1 MSDSKYFFI
10 MPRRMG
16 ICWIFT
22 VALLTSCTSEPVRK
36 NVQFRV
42 KSPPQSDIQPPA
54 QSYGLR
60 DNQTSQHLLR
70 AETFIQAGAA
80 DAAQG
85 ELDLISQ
92 ASLSTEQRNKFNL
105 LAAQVNLNQGDAEH
119 ALQKLR
125 LIRPVFLSKSD
136 KVIYY
141 QSLAFAY
148 MLTGNVLQGV
158 NARISLGSLLEQ
170 ADEQQANI
178 AAIID
183 MLSVLPENALYL
195 QSDMTGELRG
205 WMALA
210 KILQQRKQ
218 TGVDIDQQ
226 IQQWR
231 FDYPDHPANAE
242 FLQAY
247 LAAPQV
253 GEIMD
258 NGQAPIGA
266 NGFVAALL
274 PVSGPYAPAGNAIKN
289 GLQAAYR
296 LAASAEPR
304 SPLRFYDSA
313 QDDIV
318 SLYQQ
323 AVADGAHYVIGPL
336 VKEQIENLVSYTDLS
351 VPVLALNHV
360 ENLSQHN
367 LYQFGLSPIDEAEA
381 LAFKAIGDGKQSAW
395 VLAPNTSQGQRI
407 ANYLASSWQSH
418 GGVLAGIQYYD
429 PRAHDITQ
437 SFNRLIDS
445 SDYPSTLSKAVLLSS
460 NDDVARELAPQLKYH
475 QSTDL
480 SVYAMP
486 TIYSGH
492 PSPVQDAELGLFTFC
507 DVPWL
512 FGDYY
517 NGPLSQSALQASW
530 QGLPSSLIRLVALGI
545 DAYNL
550 LGHLDQ
556 LATTSFDGATGRLSL
571 NGENRIVR
579 NLVCAKFTGG
589 VPVAT
594 GYAE

>member
-1 MSDSKYFFI
+1 MA
-10 MPRRMG
+10 
-16 ICWIFT
+16 
-22 VALLTSCTSEPVRK
+22 ALLASCTSEPKKDNVRY
-36 NVQFRV
+36 RV
-42 KSPPQSDIQPPA
+42 KSQQQSVTQAPVR
-54 QSYGLR
+54 SYGLP
-60 DNQTSQHLLR
+60 DDQISQHLLR
-70 AETFIQAGAA
+70 ADTFIQSGDA
-80 DAAQG
+80 DAAQA
-85 ELDLISQ
+85 ELDLIGQ

-105 LAAQVNLNQGDAEH
+105 MTAQVDLNQGDAEH

-125 LIRPVFLSKSD
+125 LVRPVFLLKSD

-148 MLTGNVLQGV
+148 MLTGDILQGV
-158 NARISLGSLLEQ
+158 KARISLGSLLDQ
-170 ADEQQANI
+170 PKEQQANI

-195 QSDMTGELRG
+195 QSDASGELRG

-218 TGVDIDQQ
+218 TGADIDQQ

-231 FDYPDHPANAE
+231 FDYPNHPANAE

-247 LAAPQV
+247 LEAPQI
-253 GEIMD
+253 GETPSVD
-258 NGQAPIGA
+258 QTTQGA
-266 NGFVAALL
+266 AGYVAVLL
-274 PVSGPYAPAGNAIKN
+274 PTSGPYAPAGNAVKT
-289 GLQAAYR
+289 GLEAAYR
-296 LAASAEPR
+296 IAASAAPQ
-304 SPLRFYDSA
+304 SPLKFYDTA
-313 QDDIV
+313 QDDV
-318 SLYQQ
+318 VNLYQQ
-323 AVADGAHYVIGPL
+323 AVADGARYIVGPL
-336 VKEQIENLVSYTDLS
+336 VKEQIQALVSYLDLS

-381 LAFKAIGDGKQSAW
+381 LAFKAIADGKQSAW
-395 VLAPNTSQGQRI
+395 VLVPNTSQGQRI
-407 ANYLASSWQSH
+407 GNYLASSWQSH
-418 GGVLAGIQYYD
+418 GGVLAGVQSYD
-429 PRAHDITQ
+429 PRAHDIAQ
-437 SFNRLIDS
+437 SFNELLNS
-445 SDYPSTLSKAVLLSS
+445 SSYPGEPSKAVLLSA

-492 PSPVQDAELGLFTFC
+492 PNPVQDAELGLFTFC

-512 FGDYY
+512 FSDYY
-517 NGPLSQSALQASW
+517 SGALSQSALQASW
-530 QGLPSSLIRLVALGI
+530 QGLPNPLIRLVALGI

-556 LATTSFDGATGRLSL
+556 LTTTPFDGATGRLSL